1 MEGLS
6 LDPRLLYNNVKMKM
20 DKSSSDA
27 NGFDKVLQA
36 TIDKTQKKQELKKA
50 CTAMESLFIDQML
63 KVMRKSV
70 NKNNFLNGGFAEE
83 VFEDMLYTEYSQK
96 MAESGHFGVAKMLY
110 QSMERYI

>member
-6 LDPRLLYNNVKMKM
+6 LDPRMLYNNVKMKM
-20 DKSSSDA
+20 EKSAPGSAS
-27 NGFDKVLQA
+27 FDQVLQA
-36 TIDKTQKKQELKKA
+36 KMDKTQKKSELRKA

-70 NKNNFLNGGFAEE
+70 NKNEFLNGGFAEE
-83 VFEDMLYTEYSQK
+83 VFSDMLYTEYSQK

-110 QSMERYI
+110 QSMERYL